1 MSATQDVTSRD
12 AQDATQLLPPPVAL
26 MQMVT
31 GYVISQAIYV
41 AAKLGIADLLK
52 DGPKSSDELAKVV
65 GADARSLYRVLRSLS
80 SVGVF
85 AETSDKSFALTPLAE
100 LLRTDVPGSLH
111 AMAVWMNEPFHWRVY
126 EEMLESVKTGKLAF
140 EHVFGMEPFP
150 YFVEN
155 PEVAKIFD
163 DAMTSFSIMT
173 APAVTAAYDF
183 SSIKKLVDV
192 AGGHGLLIS
201 SILKANPGVQGVL
214 FDMPSVIEGAG
225 RLIEEAGVADRC
237 EKVAGDFFEAVTA
250 GGDAYI
256 MKHIIH
262 DWDDERSLVILR
274 NCHRAMTAGGK
285 LLVVE
290 VVIPPGNEP
299 SFGKLMDIE
308 MMLLPGGT
316 ERTEA
321 EYRELFRAAGFE
333 LTRIVP
339 TGSPVSVIEAV
350 RVES

>member
-1 MSATQDVTSRD
+1 MNETQDMTTEQTQDV
-12 AQDATQLLPPPVAL
+12 QPPPPLV
-26 MQMVT
+26 MVQMMT
-31 GYVISQAIYV
+31 GYVVSQAIYV

-52 DGPKSSDELAKVV
+52 DGPRSSDELAKSV
-65 GADARSLYRVLRSLS
+65 GADARSLYRVLRSLAS
-80 SVGVF
+80 LGVF
-85 AETSDKSFALTPLAE
+85 TETNEKSFALTPLAE
-100 LLRTDVPGSLH
+100 TLRTDVPGSLH

-126 EEMLESVKTGKLAF
+126 EEMLHSVKTGKLAF
-140 EHVFGMEPFP
+140 EHVFGMEAFP
-150 YFVEN
+150 YFVQN

-163 DAMTSFSIMT
+163 NAMTSFSLMT

-183 SSIKKLVDV
+183 SVIKKIVDV
-192 AGGHGLLIS
+192 AGGHGLLLS
-201 SILKANPGVQGVL
+201 SILKMNPHLEGVL

-225 RLIEEAGVADRC
+225 RLIEEAGVANRC
-237 EKVAGDFFEAVTA
+237 AKVAGDFFESVPA

-274 NCHRAMTAGGK
+274 NCHRALVENGK
-285 LLVVE
+285 LLLVE

-299 SFGKLMDIE
+299 SLGKLMDIE

-321 EYRELFRAAGFE
+321 EYAELFAAAGFR
-333 LTRIVP
+333 LTKVVP

-350 RVES
+350 RV